1 MIRMRG
7 DGPHCGN
14 RRRRAFRRLDG
25 TMDIPEHGAAAPTRN
40 GPRRPRPVRGPHGQA
55 TPGTAAGQHLRGQP
69 FPRWALRVDGLAR
82 GPEIHRGPRRPL
94 ELAGARAAR
103 RQAAQIDLARRRTA
117 RSGAIHSAR
126 PDKIT
131 RTFPATRSRS
141 SYLTGSTATI
151 RKTIPKRNSTSS
163 TASQNDGSP
172 TISEWQRPQKNRRE
186 LVTLEGMNTT

>member
-1 MIRMRG
+1 MIGLMIRMRG

-69 FPRWALRVDGLAR
+69 FPRWALRVDGFAR

-103 RQAAQIDLARRRTA
+103 RQAAQIDLARRG
-117 RSGAIHSAR
+117 SIWSNPFSASR
-126 PDKIT
+126 QNT

-151 RKTIPKRNSTSS
+151 RKTIPKRTSTSS

-186 LVTLEGMNTT
+186 LVTLEY